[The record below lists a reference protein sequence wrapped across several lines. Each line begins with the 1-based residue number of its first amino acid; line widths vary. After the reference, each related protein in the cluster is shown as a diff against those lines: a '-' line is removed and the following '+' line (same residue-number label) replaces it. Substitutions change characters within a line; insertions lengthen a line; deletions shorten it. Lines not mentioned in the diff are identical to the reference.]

1 MIYITGANGW
11 IGLNLIKNIVQKKY
25 HNWDVG
31 HSNIHAFILKGSSKK
46 NLRAISKDINI
57 VEGDLLDKFSL
68 EKFLE
73 KSENG
78 ILFHTAGIIHPKKVN
93 DFYELFFGD
102 AHIASKELGI
112 SQSAASA
119 AIATIEDI
127 YQVKLFDRVG
137 RSVFLS
143 DLGKRFLPEAQSAI
157 ASAKNATK
165 MLRMLSEKT
174 SGSLQI
180 AASQTIASYWLP
192 RRLAAF
198 NNRNPAVAINVA
210 MSNTRGVETAVLEG
224 KADIGFVEGKVNAN
238 GLRLLKVD
246 QDQPILV
253 VSPKKW
259 PIVRPSIKEGNI
271 GNLPWI
277 VREKGS
283 GTRRVL
289 EDLIVQNNLN
299 WDSLDIILELP
310 SNEAVRE
317 AVIAGSGVTLI
328 SQQVVNLSIESG
340 LLRSVAMDLPPRSYT
355 MLLRKKRA
363 LSSAEKAFTTMIN
376 ENAII
381 S

>member
-1 MIYITGANGW
+1 MTLAQLRI
-11 IGLNLIKNIVQKKY
+11 
-25 HNWDVG
+25 
-31 HSNIHAFILKGSSKK
+31 FI
-46 NLRAISKDINI
+46 A
-57 VEGDLLDKFSL
+57 V
-68 EKFLE
+68 
-73 KSENG
+73 
-78 ILFHTAGIIHPKKVN
+78 A
-93 DFYELFFGD
+93 ELGNVTK
-102 AHIASKELGI
+102 ASKELGI

-143 DLGKRFLPEAQSAI
+143 DLGRRFLPEAQAPLQ
-157 ASAKNATK
+157 APRTQRKCYVC
-165 MLRMLSEKT
+165 SEKT
-174 SGSLQI
+174 AGSLQI

-198 NNRNPAVAINVA
+198 NDRNPAVAINVT
-210 MSNTRGVETAVLEG
+210 MSNTHGVETAVLEG

-246 QDQPILV
+246 QDQPTLV

-259 PIVRPSIKEGNI
+259 PILRPSIKDGNI

-299 WDSLDIILELP
+299 WDSLDII
-310 SNEAVRE
+310 
-317 AVIAGSGVTLI
+317 SGT
-328 SQQVVNLSIESG
+328 SQ
-340 LLRSVAMDLPPRSYT
+340 
-355 MLLRKKRA
+355 
-363 LSSAEKAFTTMIN
+363 
-376 ENAII
+376 
-381 S
+381 

>member
-1 MIYITGANGW
+1 MTLAQLRI
-11 IGLNLIKNIVQKKY
+11 
-25 HNWDVG
+25 
-31 HSNIHAFILKGSSKK
+31 FI
-46 NLRAISKDINI
+46 A
-57 VEGDLLDKFSL
+57 V
-68 EKFLE
+68 
-73 KSENG
+73 
-78 ILFHTAGIIHPKKVN
+78 A
-93 DFYELFFGD
+93 ELGNVTK
-102 AHIASKELGI
+102 ASKELGI

-143 DLGKRFLPEAQSAI
+143 DLGRRFLPEAQSAI

-165 MLRMLSEKT
+165 MLRTLSEKT
-174 SGSLQI
+174 SGSLKI

-376 ENAII
+376 ENVII

>member
-1 MIYITGANGW
+1 MT
-11 IGLNLIKNIVQKKY
+11 LVQ
-25 HNWDVG
+25 
-31 HSNIHAFILKGSSKK
+31 
-46 NLRAISKDINI
+46 LRI
-57 VEGDLLDKFSL
+57 
-68 EKFLE
+68 FL
-73 KSENG
+73 
-78 ILFHTAGIIHPKKVN
+78 AVA
-93 DFYELFFGD
+93 ELGNVTK
-102 AHIASKELGI
+102 ASKELGI

-143 DLGKRFLPEAQSAI
+143 DLGRRFLPEAQSAI

-174 SGSLQI
+174 SGSLQL

-224 KADIGFVEGKVNAN
+224 KADIGFVEGKVNSN

-259 PIVRPSIKEGNI
+259 PIVRPSIKDGNI

-328 SQQVVNLSIESG
+328 SQQVVNLSIENG
-340 LLRSVAMDLPPRSYT
+340 LLRSVSMDLPPRSYT

-376 ENAII
+376 ENVVIQ
-381 S
+381 